1 MRIVFD
7 QKRPQTADDQRALS
21 LIAEGFR
28 RLRAAKENALDGA
41 QSKSR
46 EPDCADSASVNLG
59 NHESGSQGFYQ
70 AK

>member
-1 MRIVFD
+1 MRLRFVPAR
-7 QKRPQTADDQRALS
+7 QTRPEDRHAMAL
-21 LIAEGFR
+21 LAEGFR

-59 NHESGSQGFYQ
+59 NHESGSQGFDQ